1 MTHVQEKNQGNWRG
15 WRSWWEMGQGA
26 WVGRALGFG
35 MRRREHFSVSVS
47 PGTSLALAGSQAPH
61 LRVRGVCRAAGVQ
74 ESSHETEF
82 YPPDAAMR
90 ETLTEEDKQ
99 VENRGRNLTE
109 EGQKRRQ
116 GEEFHPLTISPPQ
129 SPGGGDPQGATYAQ
143 AAVSE
148 APQDVTYA
156 QLTHSTLRRETTAP
170 SPSQAGE
177 PPTEP
182 SMYATLAIH

>member
-1 MTHVQEKNQGNWRG
+1 MIYLLRQEQTPGVLGPQRPP
-15 WRSWWEMGQGA
+15 GA
-26 WVGRALGFG
+26 
-35 MRRREHFSVSVS
+35 
-47 PGTSLALAGSQAPH
+47 PGL
-61 LRVRGVCRAAGVQ
+61 RAAGVQ

-99 VENRGRNLTE
+99 VENR
-109 EGQKRRQ
+109 
-116 GEEFHPLTISPPQ
+116 
-129 SPGGGDPQGATYAQ
+129 